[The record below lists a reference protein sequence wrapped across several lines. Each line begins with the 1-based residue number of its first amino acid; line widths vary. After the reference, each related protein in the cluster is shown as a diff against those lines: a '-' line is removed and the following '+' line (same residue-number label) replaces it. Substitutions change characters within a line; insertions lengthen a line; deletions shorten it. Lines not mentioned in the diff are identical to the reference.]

1 MNTPRLSVDIWS
13 DIACPW
19 CFIGKRRFEKAL
31 DALPFKDQVDITW
44 HAYQLDPSLPEH
56 YEGSEEEYLAQVK
69 GLAPEQVRQMLAH
82 VTEQAAGEGLS
93 YDFASLRPAN
103 SFTALRLLA
112 LAKEHGLGNGV
123 KEALLSAHFER
134 GLDTGNREV
143 LRTLGEEAGLPA
155 ADVVRVL
162 ESDAYAEEVRADI
175 AQARA
180 LGITGV
186 PFFVLENKY
195 GVSGAQPPELFEQAL
210 TQVWDEI
217 RGSGLTL
224 IGAHG
229 GKGHS
234 GGGHSGEGHSTHGD
248 GQACGPDGCA

>member
-1 MNTPRLSVDIWS
+1 MNNPRLSVDIWS

-31 DALPFKDQVDITW
+31 DALPFKDQVDVTW

-56 YEGSEEEYLAQVK
+56 YDGTEEEYLAQVK

-82 VTEQAAGEGLS
+82 VTGQAAGEGLA
-93 YDFASLRPAN
+93 YDFAALRPAN

-112 LAKEHGLGNGV
+112 LAKEHGLGNQV
-123 KEALLSAHFER
+123 KEALLSAHFEK
-134 GLDTGNREV
+134 GQDTGDREV
-143 LRTLGEEAGLPA
+143 LRALGEEAGLPA

-162 ESDAYAEEVRADI
+162 ESDAYADAVRADV

-195 GVSGAQPPELFEQAL
+195 GISGAQPSELFEQAL
-210 TQVWDEI
+210 AQVWEEI
-217 RGSGLTL
+217 GGSGLTL

-229 GKGHS
+229 
-234 GGGHSGEGHSTHGD
+234 TD
-248 GQACGPDGCA
+248 GQSTDGEACGPDGCA